1 MLLFYD
7 YRNISE
13 VTMQTTIEHIQAAE
27 LPPFLQKRLNVT
39 PQQFLKITVE
49 VEESKEEYDLDN
61 LGGSLIEGMKEILA
75 YKKGEIDLPDATEV
89 FKSL

>member
-1 MLLFYD
+1 MP
-7 YRNISE
+7 
-13 VTMQTTIEHIQAAE
+13 TTIEHIKGAE
-27 LPPFLQKRLNVT
+27 LPPFLQKRLNVK

-61 LGGSLIEGMKEILA
+61 LGDSLIEGMKEILA
-75 YKKGEIDLPDATEV
+75 YKKGEIDLPDAIEV

>member
-1 MLLFYD
+1 MLMKTLE
-7 YRNISE
+7 RQ
-13 VTMQTTIEHIQAAE
+13 TMPTTIEHIKGAE
-27 LPPFLQKRLNVT
+27 LPPFLQERLNVK

-61 LGGSLIEGMKEILA
+61 LGDSLIEGMKEILA
-75 YKKGEIDLPDATEV
+75 YKKGEIDLPDAIEV

>member
-1 MLLFYD
+1 MP
-7 YRNISE
+7 
-13 VTMQTTIEHIQAAE
+13 TTIEHIKGAE
-27 LPPFLQKRLNVT
+27 LPPFLQEKFNVK

-49 VEESKEEYDLDN
+49 VEEPKEEYDLDN
-61 LGGSLIEGMKEILA
+61 LGDSLIEGMKEILA